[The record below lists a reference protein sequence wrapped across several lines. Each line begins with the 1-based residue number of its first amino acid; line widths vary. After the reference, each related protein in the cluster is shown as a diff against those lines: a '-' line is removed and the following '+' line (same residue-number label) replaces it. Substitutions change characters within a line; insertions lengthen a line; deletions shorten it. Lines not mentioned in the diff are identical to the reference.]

1 MIWYNNLGRERELLL
16 LLCSTTHVV
25 SGWPY
30 SIVTPIVS
38 SVFHTHLLISL
49 CVFTQKKRDPTRP
62 DPTTCHTVHFG
73 RGPSLA
79 WLTCSSTLHY
89 AIRICII
96 DEYGLPHIDQLG
108 FNSYLDQDRRVCLEP
123 TYHAIFSPP
132 SLEPSTHRPS
142 SDIWIVDEAPWV
154 MDS

>member
-1 MIWYNNLGRERELLL
+1 MLLVL
-16 LLCSTTHVV
+16 TTLPDPTRQLALHSTLWAWTQL
-25 SGWPY
+25 P
-30 SIVTPIVS
+30 
-38 SVFHTHLLISL
+38 
-49 CVFTQKKRDPTRP
+49 VFTTLPDPTRP